1 MKVVRFCT
9 LLIPLLLSTRVS
21 FALQSNTP
29 EAALEEMA
37 TADTLDALAKHLP
50 LKVEEAINK
59 IAGKE
64 KEQLAGK
71 LLARHL
77 MESKGITFHKT
88 EDGSGWEV
96 VDDKQQV
103 QGMIKLKTSFISG
116 TDAMLVLEAT
126 EAKESDANERPSYSK
141 AEKRRTRILVSM
153 RLQEGGW
160 RLIEFGPWESKS
172 LEAEDFLRGL
182 GLGAQNESEAIG
194 TLGVLNSALST
205 YENTYPKVGLPLNLQ
220 ALSGEVGQ
228 EASAEHAMLLDPSF
242 VAAPLVRDG
251 YGFQYTLVDRGAGN
265 GQSGTYR
272 ITATPLEFSKDSGR
286 SLFIDQTG
294 VIRVTTENRDA
305 NENDEPL
312 RRYSRYGPD

>member
-1 MKVVRFCT
+1 MRVVRFCS
-9 LLIPLLLSTRVS
+9 LLISLLLCPQLT
-21 FALQSNTP
+21 FAVQSSTP
-29 EAALEEMA
+29 EAALEEMV
-37 TADTLDALAKHLP
+37 TADSLDTLARHLP
-50 LKVEEAINK
+50 VKVEEAINK
-59 IAGKE
+59 IGGKE
-64 KEQLAGK
+64 KEQLTGK
-71 LLARHL
+71 LLARRL
-77 MESKGITFHKT
+77 MESKGITLHKT

-103 QGMIKLKTSFISG
+103 QGSIKLKSNFISG

-126 EAKESDANERPSYSK
+126 EAKESDSNERPSYSK

-153 RLQEGGW
+153 RLQEGEW

-194 TLGVLNSALST
+194 TLRVLSAALST
-205 YENTYPKVGLPLNLQ
+205 YASTYPKVGLPLNLP

-242 VAAPLVRDG
+242 AAAPLVRDG
-251 YGFQYTLVDRGAGN
+251 YRFQYTLGDRGVGN
-265 GQSGTYR
+265 EQGGTYR
-272 ITATPLEFSKDSGR
+272 ITATPIEFSKDSGK

-294 VIRVTTENRDA
+294 VIRATTENRDA

-312 RRYSRYGPD
+312 RRYAQYGPD